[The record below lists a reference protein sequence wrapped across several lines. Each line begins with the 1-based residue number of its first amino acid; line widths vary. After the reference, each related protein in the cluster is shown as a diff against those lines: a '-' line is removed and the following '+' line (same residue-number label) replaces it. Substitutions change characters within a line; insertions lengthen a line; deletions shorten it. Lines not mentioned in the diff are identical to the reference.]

1 MMNNPRA
8 VEFVGDVDLQSVV
21 FKQLVVVDK
30 RMSVDVCREDKT
42 GTRRP
47 FMFNLCAEALDAS
60 ILAPYGLDKQQE
72 NSDGSRRSLLVK
84 LEDDRVIK
92 VLSDLDELVVA
103 TAVSNS
109 KEWFKKAMTVE
120 EVRARYKPLV
130 FKKSDEDENYSMRF
144 KVKCT
149 KYPTRLHLLLENGDI
164 VKEGASID
172 NINRGSRV
180 VPILS
185 VYGVWFMP
193 KEFGLGIQAE
203 EIIVTPGSVQPE
215 LSMFQFK
222 RPVTILSNN
231 DINNSDATTQ
241 AFKMQ
246 KYEDE
251 EA

>member
-1 MMNNPRA
+1 MSNSRA
-8 VEFVGDVDLQSVV
+8 VEFVGDIDLQSIV

-30 RMSVDVCREDKT
+30 RMSVDVCREDKA

-60 ILAPYGLDKQQE
+60 VLVPYGLDKPQE
-72 NSDGSRRSLLVK
+72 NNDGSRRSLLVK
-84 LEDDRVIK
+84 LDDERVIK
-92 VLSDLDELVVA
+92 VLSDLDELVVT
-103 TAVSNS
+103 TAVTNS
-109 KEWFKKAMTVE
+109 KDWFKKAMSIE

-130 FKKSDEDENYSMRF
+130 FKKNDDNENMNMRF

-149 KYPTRLHLLLENGDI
+149 KNPTRLHLLLETGDI
-164 VKEGASID
+164 VKEGATID
-172 NINRGSRV
+172 HINRGSRV

-203 EIIVTPGSVQPE
+203 EIIVTPGSVEPE

-222 RPVTILSNN
+222 RPITVLNANENIGAN
-231 DINNSDATTQ
+231 
-241 AFKMQ
+241 KMQ
-246 KYEDE
+246 KYDDDG
-251 EA
+251 A